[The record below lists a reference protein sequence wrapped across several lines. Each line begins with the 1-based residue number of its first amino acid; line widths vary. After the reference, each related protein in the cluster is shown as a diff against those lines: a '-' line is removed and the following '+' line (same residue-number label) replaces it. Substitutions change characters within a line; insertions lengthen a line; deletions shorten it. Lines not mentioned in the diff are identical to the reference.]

1 MLTEFQ
7 CTDLTNFEA
16 ESAKEVMCDV
26 VTGIQLRGGVYVLL
40 KLEPI
45 QNLLLDSL
53 HYRKI
58 ITLIVSLIH
67 TKHLEL
73 SPTAQANGIPLMR
86 LGVPLV

>member
-7 CTDLTNFEA
+7 CTDLTDFEA

-53 HYRKI
+53 HYHKI
-58 ITLIVSLIH
+58 ITLSLIH
-67 TKHLEL
+67 TEA
-73 SPTAQANGIPLMR
+73 PGTDTAR
-86 LGVPLV
+86 DEE

>member
-1 MLTEFQ
+1 
-7 CTDLTNFEA
+7 
-16 ESAKEVMCDV
+16 MCDV
-26 VTGIQLRGGVYVLL
+26 VSGIQLRGGVYVLL

-53 HYRKI
+53 HYHKI
-58 ITLIVSLIH
+58 ITFIVSLIH

-73 SPTAQANGIPLMR
+73 SPTAQTNGIPLVR